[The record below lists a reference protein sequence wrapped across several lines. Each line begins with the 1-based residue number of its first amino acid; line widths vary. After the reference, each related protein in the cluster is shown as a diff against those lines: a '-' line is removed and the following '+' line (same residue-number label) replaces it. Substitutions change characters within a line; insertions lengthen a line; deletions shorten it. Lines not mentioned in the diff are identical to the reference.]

1 MMNGVPFKQKHL
13 NSEDFEEQV
22 LTTIMAETQTL
33 QRAVYRNSLTDSM
46 DILDFL
52 MSRPNIMPR

>member
-1 MMNGVPFKQKHL
+1 MNGVPFKQKHL